1 MPSNTCRPVW
11 IFVANT
17 IHQKSGILP
26 YFGGAKTPFR
36 MKYADVI
43 LPLALPQSYTY
54 GVPLSLQGLVQ
65 VGCRVEVQFGKR
77 KVYSGIVKRLHD
89 DKPQVYE
96 VKPIRTLLDSTPVVT
111 AQQLAFWSWMASYYA
126 CTEGEVMNAAL
137 PAHLKLE
144 SETMVVLNEDAD
156 PDVAGLSDDEFLLI
170 QALQVKR
177 ERHQEK

>member
-1 MPSNTCRPVW
+1 
-11 IFVANT
+11 
-17 IHQKSGILP
+17 
-26 YFGGAKTPFR
+26 

-43 LPLALPQSYTY
+43 LPLALPQTYTF
-54 GVPLSLQGLVQ
+54 GVPLELQGLVQ
-65 VGCRVEVQFGKR
+65 IGCRVEVQFGKR
-77 KVYSGIVKRLHD
+77 KVYSGVVKRLHD
-89 DKPQVYE
+89 EKPQVYE
-96 VKPIRTLLDSTPVVT
+96 VKPLRAVLDVEPVVT
-111 AQQLAFWSWMASYYA
+111 PQQLAFWSWIASYYA

-156 PDVAGLSDDEFLLI
+156 PDAIPLTDDEFLLI